1 MFFFCPSVDNRF
13 LTDTPTKLFL
23 EGKHAHVPML
33 SGNTNDEFKSFIN
46 AENDEDFEK
55 KVREIFGD
63 KADKFLSF
71 KEAHVK
77 VGENNYAPADGIE
90 CAVKGAFEHND
101 KDCYY
106 YLFNPDIPGWDNP
119 GTFHSVDLWFFFETL
134 GLCWRPFVGRHF
146 DLARQICNYLCNFAK
161 TGDPNGNDADGTP
174 IPKWNPYTKENKA
187 SMVFTPDGPVL
198 TARNSEFSEF
208 IKEWLIEKGLK

>member
-1 MFFFCPSVDNRF
+1 MM
-13 LTDTPTKLFL
+13 
-23 EGKHAHVPML
+23 A
-33 SGNTNDEFKSFIN
+33 GNTNDEFKSFIM
-46 AENDEDFEK
+46 AENDAEFEEK
-55 KVREIFGD
+55 ARAIFGD

-71 KEAHVK
+71 KNVYEKKGNQYAEA
-77 VGENNYAPADGIE
+77 NGIE
-90 CAVKGAFEHND
+90 CAIKGVFEHND

-146 DLARQICNYLCNFAK
+146 DLARQICNYLTNFVK

-174 IPKWNPYTKENKA
+174 MPTWVPYTAENKA
-187 SMVFTPDGPVL
+187 GIEFTPNGPVP
-198 TARNSEFSEF
+198 AVRDSEFGEF
-208 IKEWLIEKGLK
+208 IKDWLNEKAMK